1 MPAHARG
8 RHGNPNDLD
17 AMIKRQLDPK
27 RAAWQKPDAV
37 VRRLGLRRG
46 DVVAEIGSG
55 PGYFTARLARAVGSA
70 GHVYA
75 VDPEPALLGALRDRL
90 DGVRNVTPVLGR
102 PNDPMLPPGRCRV
115 ALIVNAY
122 HHFEKPVPYLREL
135 ARLLAPGGRLV
146 NVDWDARETPVG
158 PPVERRIPRDAFLRD
173 AARAGLTL
181 VGEDRFLPYQ
191 YFLVLRRRE
200 R

>member
-1 MPAHARG
+1 
-8 RHGNPNDLD
+8 
-17 AMIKRQLDPK
+17 
-27 RAAWQKPDAV
+27 
-37 VRRLGLRRG
+37 
-46 DVVAEIGSG
+46 
-55 PGYFTARLARAVGSA
+55 
-70 GHVYA
+70 
-75 VDPEPALLGALRDRL
+75 
-90 DGVRNVTPVLGR
+90 
-102 PNDPMLPPGRCRV
+102 
-115 ALIVNAY
+115 
-122 HHFEKPVPYLREL
+122 
-135 ARLLAPGGRLV
+135 LV